1 MNLNRLCTA
10 FRQIALGGQGNVI
23 RKYFSSYLPGEQNN
37 TLPPHFSNN
46 TICTMYPETHI
57 RYIPRTLN
65 LDFVNPD
72 GIRNKNIIEI
82 PFKKTPSMEEPLTQY
97 PVQRDLPV
105 MDKSLEL
112 PSTTNVFEKIAVN
125 MILIRRRK
133 MKKHKRRKL
142 RKRMKYI
149 WEKIRLTRNIKK
161 EKLFQAELIA
171 KVKKANEFDP
181 KAYVNER
188 LDILLKER
196 IPKTYRGE
204 ILPPQMIKK
213 FLEEKQLNRERK
225 RNKLRLKLE

>member
-1 MNLNRLCTA
+1 
-10 FRQIALGGQGNVI
+10 
-23 RKYFSSYLPGEQNN
+23 
-37 TLPPHFSNN
+37 
-46 TICTMYPETHI
+46 MYPETHI